1 MNEKNIDL
9 NKEKCDNDNVVIK
22 LENGAIIE
30 LGGPCP
36 PISDFFF
43 TIKEEDKDDKP
54 SP

>member
-9 NKEKCDNDNVVIK
+9 NKEKCDNGNVVIK

-36 PISDFFF
+36 PIPEFFF
-43 TIKEEDKDDKP
+43 TIKEDKKDDNP
-54 SP
+54 SA